1 MTIVDLDMTASC
13 THSLSVF
20 KLYKVYIGRFWSSW
34 DLKKKKTDVW
44 PPLNGGEGE
53 RKKRRGRKEKNHF
66 SIKFIPKKE
75 VWVFFSFFFFSSFFF
90 WWWKKDMQRGQRSC
104 EEETVLCRSCH
115 ASPPILTCTGPFVVC
130 RTCKSSACCH
140 SQPIS
145 GSGKWG
151 HL

>member
-1 MTIVDLDMTASC
+1 MTTVDLDMTASC
-13 THSLSVF
+13 PHSLSIF
-20 KLYKVYIGRFWSSW
+20 KLYEVYEAEFWSSW
-34 DLKKKKTDVW
+34 DKSTNSW
-44 PPLNGGEGE
+44 APLIGGEG
-53 RKKRRGRKEKNHF
+53 KRQRRGGRKEKNHF

-75 VWVFFSFFFFSSFFF
+75 VWVFLSFFFFSSFFF
-90 WWWKKDMQRGQRSC
+90 SDGGKKDMQRGQRSC
-104 EEETVLCRSCH
+104 EEETALCRSCH

-145 GSGKWG
+145 ESGKWG